1 MKTHLYILI
10 FLWTALPLAAQTL
23 ERNEQLT
30 PAQRMRLNS
39 HEQLERAKRQIREWD
54 TEQRL
59 DSIDQERLPKIVS
72 GGLLLNA
79 NISNF
84 IIANRTKTWSSYMHI
99 GADLGGFIDFRVTK
113 HFAIQGRLLFTA
125 ESNRFEAEK
134 QDKHLWSFGM
144 DIPVFFLG
152 RFGNMDKGYL
162 QFGAGPFTHFTF
174 ASNINVYTNNEATKT
189 TTLRMPVE
197 QTTPDYS
204 TLYALHDNHSGIAV
218 TLGYEFPIGIQINA
232 NYQVSLSDILTFYK
246 QNKGTDIAN
255 AAIYPQ
261 HVSLGIG
268 YRWK

>member
-1 MKTHLYILI
+1 MKTRLCL
-10 FLWTALPLAAQTL
+10 FLLLMAFVPLGAQNPAANDNRTRMQQIQQQS
-23 ERNEQLT
+23 REQF
-30 PAQRMRLNS
+30 
-39 HEQLERAKRQIREWD
+39 ERAKQQIREWD

-84 IIANRTKTWSSYMHI
+84 IIANRTQTWSSYMHI

-125 ESNRFEAEK
+125 ESNRFEADK

-144 DIPVFFLG
+144 DIPVFFMG

-174 ASNINVYTNNEATKT
+174 ASNVNVYTNNEAAQASPARLPQEEAK
-189 TTLRMPVE
+189 
-197 QTTPDYS
+197 PDYS
-204 TLYALHDNHSGIAV
+204 SLYALHDNHSGIAV
-218 TLGYEFPIGIQINA
+218 TIGYEFPIGIQINA
-232 NYQVSLSDILTFYK
+232 NYQVSLSDILTFYH
-246 QNKGTDIAN
+246 QNKGSDIAN

-261 HVSLGIG
+261 RVSLGIG